1 MNKIRLSR
9 LGAALMSILLL
20 ISCGS
25 STAANPP
32 SAPSP
37 AAAAEPAPAP
47 SPSEPA
53 ATSQPVPSD
62 NTAVKITLEDAKRIA
77 LEDAALK
84 ESEVTFTQ
92 TELET
97 DDGRKKYDIEFLSGS
112 QEYDYEIDAATGK
125 ILSVDQE
132 REHVQK
138 PQAQSSSS
146 ALIPQ
151 EQALDAAL
159 AQAGIKIED
168 VSKKEI
174 KLEMDDGIQK
184 YEIEFVAKGKEYE
197 AEIDASTGKVLKLE
211 IDD

>member
-1 MNKIRLSR
+1 MNNTRLSR
-9 LGAALMSILLL
+9 LGAALMSTLLL

-25 STAANPP
+25 SAAANPP

-37 AAAAEPAPAP
+37 AAAAEPAPAL

-53 ATSQPVPSD
+53 AISQPVPTD
-62 NTAVKITLEDAKRIA
+62 NTAVKISLEEAKKIA

-84 ESEVTFTQ
+84 ESDVTFTQ

-125 ILSVDQE
+125 ILSFDQE
-132 REHVQK
+132 REHVQN
-138 PQAQSSSS
+138 PQTPSSSA

-151 EQALDAAL
+151 DQALEAAL
-159 AQAGIKIED
+159 AQAGVKKED
-168 VSKKEI
+168 ASIKEI
-174 KLEMDDGIQK
+174 KLDMDDGIQK
-184 YEIEFVAKGKEYE
+184 YEIEFTAKGKEYE
-197 AEIDASTGKVLKLE
+197 VEIDAATGKVLKFE